1 MFKAQQ
7 FELIVIMTDDWTT
20 QERFSTECELIQE
33 VESLKE
39 DFDLKVLIYRKRDCF
54 GEYGPWISAL

>member
-1 MFKAQQ
+1 MYKAQQ
-7 FELIVIMTDDWTT
+7 FELNVIMTDGWTT
-20 QERFSTECELIQE
+20 QERFTTERELMQE
-33 VESLKE
+33 VDSLKE